1 MQEKSLK
8 KIDARIQRVKDQL
21 LALGPMRPGT
31 LTRQYH
37 KPQER
42 QGAFWQISYT
52 HQMKRRSEYARPD
65 EVAAARREIAA
76 FRRFKKLTAD
86 WVNLALARSQRRVQL
101 ARANS
106 NVESRQARNH
116 PKPAAAANLATNIPD
131 SIQAVSLV

>member
-1 MQEKSLK
+1 MQEKSLQ
-8 KIDARIQRVKDQL
+8 KIEERLQRVKEQL

-52 HQMKRRSEYARPD
+52 HQMKSRSEYARPD

-101 ARANS
+101 ARASS
-106 NVESRQARNH
+106 NLEPRLARNR
-116 PKPAAAANLATNIPD
+116 PKQASAAKNSTNIPD
-131 SIQAVSLV
+131 SI